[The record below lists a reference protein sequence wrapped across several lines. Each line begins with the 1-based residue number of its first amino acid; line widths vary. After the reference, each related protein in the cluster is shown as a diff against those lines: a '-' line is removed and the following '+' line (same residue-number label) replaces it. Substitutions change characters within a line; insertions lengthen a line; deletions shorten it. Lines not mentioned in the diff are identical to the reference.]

1 MISNRARHDI
11 DLKALKDTPTSAQ
24 EAIGPKVYTSTIPFS
39 SSTPMPSHSG
49 RVVIQLDRFMYLREF
64 FEAIPKEHEINP
76 IYYDEVM
83 SNDDIIL
90 WQGTMEVELEFMY
103 SNRVWDL
110 IEALEG
116 IKPIGRKWVYKR
128 KRGVDGKVEI
138 YKARM
143 IAKGYSQK
151 PGFDYEETFA
161 PVAML
166 KSTKILLSIVAYLDY
181 EI

>member
-1 MISNRARHDI
+1 M
-11 DLKALKDTPTSAQ
+11 
-24 EAIGPKVYTSTIPFS
+24 
-39 SSTPMPSHSG
+39 
-49 RVVIQLDRFMYLREF
+49 
-64 FEAIPKEHEINP
+64 
-76 IYYDEVM
+76 
-83 SNDDIIL
+83 
-90 WQGTMEVELEFMY
+90 
-103 SNRVWDL
+103 WDL

-143 IAKGYSQK
+143 IAKGYSKK

-161 PVAML
+161 PIAML

>member
-1 MISNRARHDI
+1 MG
-11 DLKALKDTPTSAQ
+11 LQ
-24 EAIGPKVYTSTIPFS
+24 EEK
-39 SSTPMPSHSG
+39 M
-49 RVVIQLDRFMYLREF
+49 
-64 FEAIPKEHEINP
+64 
-76 IYYDEVM
+76 
-83 SNDDIIL
+83 
-90 WQGTMEVELEFMY
+90 
-103 SNRVWDL
+103 
-110 IEALEG
+110 
-116 IKPIGRKWVYKR
+116 
-128 KRGVDGKVEI
+128 VDGKVEI